1 MRSLFIKIF
10 FSFITIIFLS
20 ISIGAIYTYY
30 NKPEGIPHGLRD
42 FAGAAIHQYAQQA
55 TRALRSGG
63 DEELQLY
70 IEELYQKSGI
80 RLFLLRTDQQGGTNG
95 STSIPADIRRIMRRA
110 IKQRQLVRSREH
122 EQPQIALP
130 LDSKFHPARAVAV
143 QLPPFDPQHRPP
155 SPFFLNPHFILP
167 RLLSL
172 IVISGLIC
180 YLLARSLTSPI
191 RQLRTATQHFA
202 GGDLTTR
209 VNTSNCGSSEINQ
222 LGSDFNAMAEQIED
236 LIVSQQRLQRDI
248 SHELRSPLA
257 RLTIALELARQRAGN
272 AATAELNRIELE
284 SERLNEMIGQ
294 LLSLNQIDS
303 QPVDLTTHVDL
314 SVLLTQLIA
323 DANFEGQHRQVNV
336 TLEQPPSLTVYG
348 SRELLS
354 RAIENIIRNAV
365 HYSPEGGTVA
375 VEVAQQN
382 DGGTMIRISD
392 EGEGVPHQQLEK
404 IFEPF
409 FRVADARDRHSGGTG
424 IGLAISQRSIKRH
437 HGTLIACNR
446 PNGGLE
452 VTIYLPANQQLSY
465 TKPLQIKAK

>member
-10 FSFITIIFLS
+10 FSFIAIIFLS
-20 ISIGAIYTYY
+20 VSIGAIFTYY
-30 NKPEGIPHGLRD
+30 NKPEGVPRGLRN
-42 FAGAAIHQYAQQA
+42 FAGAAIHQYAEQA
-55 TRALRSGG
+55 TQALSTGG
-63 DEELQLY
+63 EKELQNY
-70 IEELYQKSGI
+70 IEELYKKSGI
-80 RLFLLRTDQQGGTNG
+80 RLFLLRPQQLGVANG
-95 STSIPADIRRIMRRA
+95 STAMPVEVRRIMRRA
-110 IKQRQLVRSREH
+110 IKQGQLVRSRGNQ
-122 EQPQIALP
+122 QPQIALP
-130 LDSKFHPARAVAV
+130 LGPSFQPARAVAV
-143 QLPPFDPQHRPP
+143 QLPAFNPRHRPP
-155 SPFFLNPHFILP
+155 TPFFRDPHFILP

-202 GGDLTTR
+202 AGDLTSR
-209 VNTSNCGSSEINQ
+209 VDTSTYGSSEINQ

-257 RLTIALELARQRAGN
+257 RLNIALELARQRAGD
-272 AATAELNRIELE
+272 AATTELNRIELE

-303 QPVDLTTHVDL
+303 QPIDTTTQVNL
-314 SVLLTQLIA
+314 STLLSQLVA
-323 DANFEGQHRQVNV
+323 DANFEAQHHRAKV
-336 TLEQPPSLTVYG
+336 TLEQPTSFLVHG
-348 SRELLS
+348 SRELLA

-375 VEVAQQN
+375 VQVKPQN
-382 DGGTMIRISD
+382 GDGVMIRISD
-392 EGEGVPHQQLEK
+392 EGEGVPQRQLEK

-409 FRVADARDRHSGGTG
+409 FRVADARDRCSGGTG

-437 HGTLIACNR
+437 RGTITACNR
-446 PNGGLE
+446 RNGGLE
-452 VTIYLPANQQLSY
+452 VTISLPL
-465 TKPLQIKAK
+465 L

>member
-10 FSFITIIFLS
+10 FSFIATIFLS

-30 NKPEGIPHGLRD
+30 NKPEGLPHGLRD
-42 FAGAAIHQYAQQA
+42 FAGAAIHQYAEHATQA
-55 TRALRSGG
+55 LNTGG
-63 DEELQLY
+63 NKKLEQY
-70 IEELYQKSGI
+70 IEDLYKKSGI
-80 RLFLLRTDQQGGTNG
+80 RLFLLLTNQQVLTHD
-95 STSIPADIRRIMRRA
+95 STPIPVEVKRIMRRA
-110 IKQRQLVRSREH
+110 IKQGHLVRSRGKH
-122 EQPQIALP
+122 QPQIAIP
-130 LDSKFHPARAVAV
+130 LGPQFKPARAIAV
-143 QLPPFDPQHRPP
+143 QLPPFGSRHRAQK
-155 SPFFLNPHFILP
+155 PFFLELKFFLP

-202 GGDLTTR
+202 AGDLTSR
-209 VNTSNCGSSEINQ
+209 VDTASYGSSEINQ
-222 LGSDFNAMAEQIED
+222 LGSDFNTMAEQIED

-257 RLTIALELARQRAGN
+257 RLNIALELARQRSGD

-303 QPVDLTTHVDL
+303 QPIDTTNVVDL
-314 SVLLTQLIA
+314 SRLLTRLVA
-323 DANFEGQHRQVNV
+323 DANFEAQHHQAKV
-336 TLEQPPSLTVYG
+336 TLEQPASLLIHG
-348 SRELLS
+348 CEELLA

-365 HYSPEGGTVA
+365 HYSPAGGTVA
-375 VEVAQQN
+375 VEVKLQN
-382 DGGTMIRISD
+382 DGGTLIRISD
-392 EGEGVPHQQLEK
+392 EGGGVPAQQLEK

-409 FRVADARDRHSGGTG
+409 YRVADARDRRSGGTG

-437 HGTLIACNR
+437 QGTINACNR
-446 PNGGLE
+446 QNGGLQ
-452 VTIYLPANQQLSY
+452 VTITLPSS
-465 TKPLQIKAK
+465 